1 MSLEDRSKPGGD
13 GFIGPD
19 RLVGEEECKQMSG
32 DLSRTT
38 RWRMERRGE
47 FPKRRQLSPGRVGW
61 SLRELVIWGESRP
74 QVQSD
79 AA

>member
-1 MSLEDRSKPGGD
+1 MSLETVPTPEGD
-13 GFIGPD
+13 AFIGPD
-19 RLVGEEECKQMSG
+19 RLVGERECKQRSG

-38 RWRMERRGE
+38 RWRLERRGE

-74 QVQSD
+74 QVQGD